1 MVRRLTWPYAPTMPL
16 RARVLRSVAVL
27 AAVELAAALLPRLPS
42 PTGALASL
50 LVTTT
55 PGPIAT
61 WFLGLF
67 RSAARPLTILAAAA
81 FLVAVTT
88 LISLLARPA
97 SLDRRATFPASED
110 GHEQAEPPPVISRRA
125 LVTGLGIGGVI
136 LVGGAMLLRPRAR
149 AEHAALAGRLRAA
162 RGLPPVT
169 AAQDVADR
177 LPGLT
182 PILTPVDQFFRIDT
196 AITLPRVDA
205 STWRLR
211 IHGRVRDEVVLDLD
225 QLIDLGLEEHDAT
238 ITCVSNEVGGG
249 LVGTARWTGVPLAR
263 VLALAGPDPDA
274 DQLVGRSVDGWTGG
288 FPTVL
293 AAAPDALVAIGM
305 NGVELPVR
313 HGYPARLIVPG
324 LYGYVSATKWLS
336 EIELTRWDDYD
347 AYWIRRGWSKT
358 GPVKTMARID
368 VPGRTAPAGT
378 VRVAGVAWA
387 PDRGVAE
394 VELRVDDGPWLRAVC
409 SDPLGDAV
417 WRQWWR
423 DIELDAGDHWLQV
436 RAIDRTGA
444 IQPQGPKDVLPD
456 GAEGWF
462 RIPVRALG

>member
-1 MVRRLTWPYAPTMPL
+1 MSPRRNLLVSA
-16 RARVLRSVAVL
+16 L
-27 AAVELAAALLPRLPS
+27 ALAGIELATLISPLPS
-42 PTGALASL
+42 PTAAVASR

-55 PGPIAT
+55 PGPLAT
-61 WFLGLF
+61 WFLGVF
-67 RSAARPLTILAAAA
+67 RSAARPLTVLTAAALLILAAAMVLRLLRPRPGVGGSA
-81 FLVAVTT
+81 TPDAVQP
-88 LISLLARPA
+88 SAPPA
-97 SLDRRATFPASED
+97 M
-110 GHEQAEPPPVISRRA
+110 SRRA
-125 LVTGLGIGGVI
+125 LLTGLGIGGVL
-136 LVGGAMLLRPRAR
+136 LVGGAMLLRPRAVN
-149 AEHAALAGRLRAA
+149 EHIELAGRLRAA
-162 RGLPPVT
+162 RGLPPLT
-169 AAQDVADR
+169 AAQDVSGA

-182 PILTPVDQFFRIDT
+182 PILTPVDEFFRIDT

-205 STWRLR
+205 RTWKLR
-211 IHGRVRDEVVLDLD
+211 IHGRVEREVTLSLDE
-225 QLIDLGLEEHDAT
+225 LIDLGLEEHDAT
-238 ITCVSNEVGGG
+238 ISCVSNEVGGG
-249 LVGTARWTGVPLAR
+249 LVGTARWTGVPLSR
-263 VLALAGPDPDA
+263 VIGLASPQAEA

-288 FPTVL
+288 FPTAL

-305 NGVELPVR
+305 NGVVLPVR

-336 EIELTRWDDYD
+336 ELELTRWDDYD

-378 VRVAGVAWA
+378 VRVAGIAWA

-394 VELRVDDGPWLRAVC
+394 VELRVDDGPWLRAEC

-423 DIELDAGDHWLQV
+423 DIELEAGDYWLQV
-436 RAIDRTGA
+436 RAIDGTGS

-462 RIPVRALG
+462 RVPFRALA